1 MERPLPGLV
10 WPMTASRFPMARLCL
25 CERPLLDGET
35 CLRCGRAPALLP
47 EPPVTS
53 PQATRKI
60 SWTQPGVVRAL
71 RAFAFFRGRAPA
83 PADWQQRMGDDW
95 PPLHTVER
103 LFGSIDAAMRAAGF
117 RTAESH
123 AVGE

>member
-1 MERPLPGLV
+1 
-10 WPMTASRFPMARLCL
+10 MARLCR

-35 CLRCGRAPALLP
+35 CLRCGRAPTVLP
-47 EPPVTS
+47 EPPLAR
-53 PQATRKI
+53 PHATRKI
-60 SWTQPGVVRAL
+60 TWTRPGVVRAL

-83 PADWQQRMGDDW
+83 SGDWKQRLGGDW

-103 LFGSIDAAMRAAGF
+103 LFGSLDEAILAAGMEP
-117 RTAESH
+117 RESH